1 MKKLGFLLLACGLVF
16 GSLQAWELTIK
27 AKEAQVALKADKDLV
42 DGDNKFDLVPT
53 LGGKVLKD
61 ASIKLNFIVPEM
73 PGMAAMNKEAQ
84 VREKDGIY
92 RAEVNLPMNGPW
104 QIKVQVRTK
113 EGKIY
118 QGEGSV
124 DILMHGV
131 ILSSNTIKGF
141 STNFTQTHPRMQTHH

>member
-1 MKKLGFLLLACGLVF
+1 MGFLPK
-16 GSLQAWELTIK
+16 S
-27 AKEAQVALKADKDLV
+27 LKADKNLV

-53 LGGKVLKD
+53 LGGRVLKD
-61 ASIKLNFIVPEM
+61 AHIKLSFEVPEM

-92 RAEVNLPMNGPW
+92 HAEVNLPMNGPW

-124 DILMHGV
+124 DILTHGV
-131 ILSSNTIKGF
+131 ILSSNTIKGL
-141 STNFTQTHPRMQTHH
+141 STNSTQTHPRMQTHH